1 MQEQSEFYQGR
12 PRDPY
17 TPMLKRVREREL
29 GIGRAEFRRRNAR
42 ARFSSYRLE
51 QQHDTHDPDA
61 ANLKLSFLRRRSKI
75 VEIVA
80 AGDVVFAL
88 TLSGVCAAFCGSRR
102 IAFLNTMPD
111 EVIRSLFYNKAN
123 RSLITVSVYRDD
135 NFSSLKCRTT
145 PIEYIR
151 RGQPDAGFAL
161 FESECLKWPGFV
173 EFDDV
178 NGKVLTY
185 SVLDKA
191 YRVWDMTNY
200 EELYVMREPEIAEIK
215 ISPGIMLVIYNRVAD
230 HVPLKVVNIEDGATL
245 RQFNHPLHRT
255 RKIDFI
261 EQFNEKLLV
270 KQENDALQIIDI
282 RSGSRTEVASSQ
294 FMTPSA
300 FIFLYE
306 NQLFL
311 TFRQRNVSVWN
322 FRGEKVTSFE
332 DHTLW
337 HPDCNTNNIYITSQ
351 QDLIISYCKCG
362 DGVDEDG
369 PDANLGSINVSN
381 ILNGKSLA
389 KVRARAGHEDERAA
403 LEDVTALYY
412 NEDSN
417 EIYTGNNDGRVHIW
431 SNLRSLPSAVRKPI
445 PDKKLVGD
453 RPVRISLPSP
463 L

>member
-1 MQEQSEFYQGR
+1 
-12 PRDPY
+12 
-17 TPMLKRVREREL
+17 MLKRVREREL

-230 HVPLKVVNIEDGATL
+230 QLPASRRAPRCFFCDHCAATGEFILLTELVNFGAARMMPSKHRVRDATTLDEQRLFVQCGAELNASLWGRRRAAERRAHRRRRGAARRGRHGNELRGARRPRLLPQGRALRPALDVPQAA
-245 RQFNHPLHRT
+245 P
-255 RKIDFI
+255 
-261 EQFNEKLLV
+261 
-270 KQENDALQIIDI
+270 ALGGRAADHALDPD
-282 RSGSRTEVASSQ
+282 VARR
-294 FMTPSA
+294 A
-300 FIFLYE
+300 A
-306 NQLFL
+306 
-311 TFRQRNVSVWN
+311 
-322 FRGEKVTSFE
+322 
-332 DHTLW
+332 
-337 HPDCNTNNIYITSQ
+337 
-351 QDLIISYCKCG
+351 G
-362 DGVDEDG
+362 DGGGAGGVDRGREG
-369 PDANLGSINVSN
+369 GAEGQGL
-381 ILNGKSLA
+381 LLLC
-389 KVRARAGHEDERAA
+389 A
-403 LEDVTALYY
+403 LL
-412 NEDSN
+412 
-417 EIYTGNNDGRVHIW
+417 
-431 SNLRSLPSAVRKPI
+431 LLFFFPPSQCA
-445 PDKKLVGD
+445 
-453 RPVRISLPSP
+453 S
-463 L
+463 

>member
-1 MQEQSEFYQGR
+1 
-12 PRDPY
+12 
-17 TPMLKRVREREL
+17 MLKRVREREL

-51 QQHDTHDPDA
+51 QQHDTHAPAA

-270 KQENDALQIIDI
+270 KQEGEPLQIIDVHTH
-282 RSGSRTEVASSQ
+282 SLVSVATTD
-294 FMTPSA
+294 FLTPAA
-300 FIFLYE
+300 FIFLYDK
-306 NQLFL
+306 QLFL
-311 TFRQRNVSVWN
+311 TFRNRYVHVWN
-322 FRGEKVTSFE
+322 FRGEMVTAFD

-337 HPDCNTNNIYITSQ
+337 HPDTNTNNIYITST
-351 QDLIISYCKCG
+351 QDYIVSYCRRSDTDSGAGGGVHISSILTGKCVARLA
-362 DGVDEDG
+362 DGAPLPE
-369 PDANLGSINVSN
+369 LQ
-381 ILNGKSLA
+381 
-389 KVRARAGHEDERAA
+389 
-403 LEDVTALYY
+403 DVTSLFY
-412 NEDSN
+412 NE
-417 EIYTGNNDGRVHIW
+417 ERHELYIGNKQGILTVW
-431 SNLRSLPSAVRKPI
+431 AQ
-445 PDKKLVGD
+445 
-453 RPVRISLPSP
+453 
-463 L
+463 

>member
-1 MQEQSEFYQGR
+1 LRTSDLPAKTSDPRRSR
-12 PRDPY
+12 PARP
-17 TPMLKRVREREL
+17 PAAMLKRVREREL

-270 KQENDALQIIDI
+270 KQEGEPLQIIDVHTH
-282 RSGSRTEVASSQ
+282 SLVSVATTD
-294 FMTPSA
+294 FLTPAA
-300 FIFLYE
+300 FIFLYDK
-306 NQLFL
+306 QLFL
-311 TFRQRNVSVWN
+311 TFRNRYVHVWN
-322 FRGEKVTSFE
+322 FRGEMVTAFD

-337 HPDCNTNNIYITSQ
+337 HPDTNTNNIYITST
-351 QDLIISYCKCG
+351 QDYIVSYCRRSDTDSGAGGGVHISSILTGKCVARLA
-362 DGVDEDG
+362 DGAPLPE
-369 PDANLGSINVSN
+369 LQ
-381 ILNGKSLA
+381 
-389 KVRARAGHEDERAA
+389 
-403 LEDVTALYY
+403 DVTSLFY
-412 NEDSN
+412 NE
-417 EIYTGNNDGRVHIW
+417 ERHELYIGNKQGILTVW
-431 SNLRSLPSAVRKPI
+431 AQ
-445 PDKKLVGD
+445 
-453 RPVRISLPSP
+453 
-463 L
+463 